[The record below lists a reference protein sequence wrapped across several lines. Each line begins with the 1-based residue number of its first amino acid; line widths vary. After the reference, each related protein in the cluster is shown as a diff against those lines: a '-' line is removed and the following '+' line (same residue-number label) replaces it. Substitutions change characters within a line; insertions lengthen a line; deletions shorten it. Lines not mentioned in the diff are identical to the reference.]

1 MPWHASICL
10 VFFYPV
16 DTLTNDEIR
25 DRIVRI
31 YAQFVSDVDPDRLSD
46 FLKQENILGIGEYQ
60 EISARNPSS
69 YSRCRALL
77 DHLLRKA
84 NPRTF
89 LIVRQALKHDEHY
102 LLDRIDRM
110 NKSDHLPPNN
120 DYGNLPQGRMQC
132 NYIQQYSAVVA
143 YSERWI
149 NLCNELN

>member
-1 MPWHASICL
+1 MHWHASICL

-120 DYGNLPQGRMQC
+120 DYGNLSQGRMQC